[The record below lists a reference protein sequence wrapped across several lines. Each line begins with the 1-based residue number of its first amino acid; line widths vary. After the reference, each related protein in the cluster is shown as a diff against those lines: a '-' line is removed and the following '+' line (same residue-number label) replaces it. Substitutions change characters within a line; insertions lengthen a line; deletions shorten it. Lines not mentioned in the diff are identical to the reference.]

1 MSGREQQQPRAIIS
15 DDDEQRTKELVA
27 EIKRGNQHAFTEL
40 VRKYRAQVGALAYKM
55 VSDYDEAADI
65 TQNVFVKVADNI
77 WRYDEKRK
85 FYTWLYRIAI
95 NASIDYIRKHKR
107 HRHEQLDDLHEKLDS
122 LQTDPEFDYIRR
134 RIEEHIFKAA
144 DKLNPKQRSA
154 FMLRDVQG
162 RKIDD
167 VAHMMQ
173 MPEATVRWYL
183 HRARTRVRKELTR
196 RCPQLLALLGIR

>member
-1 MSGREQQQPRAIIS
+1 MTRRTGQQAIR

-27 EIKRGNQHAFTEL
+27 EIKRGNQRAFSEL
-40 VRKYRAQVGALAYKM
+40 VKKYRSQVAALAYKM
-55 VSDYDEAADI
+55 VNDYDEAADI
-65 TQNVFVKVADNI
+65 TQNVFVKVSDNI

-85 FYTWLYRIAI
+85 FYTWLYRITV

-107 HRHEQLDDLHEKLDS
+107 HRHEQIDDLHEKLDS
-122 LQTDPEFDYIRR
+122 LQTDPEFDYLRS
-134 RIEEHIFKAA
+134 RIEEHIFEAA
-144 DKLNPKQRSA
+144 DKLNEKQRSA
-154 FMLRDVQG
+154 FLLRDVQG

-183 HRARTRVRKELTR
+183 HRARSKVRKELTR
-196 RCPQLLALLGIR
+196 RCPQLLMLLGIR